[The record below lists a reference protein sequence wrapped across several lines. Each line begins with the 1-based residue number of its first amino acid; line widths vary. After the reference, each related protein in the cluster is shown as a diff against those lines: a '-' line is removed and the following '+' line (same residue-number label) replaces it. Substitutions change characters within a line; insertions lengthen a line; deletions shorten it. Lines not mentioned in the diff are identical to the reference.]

1 MGASASQPSLQE
13 YGGRAGVFGLRAPGS
28 ARQLGGEAFVVELN
42 RHIEPIPQPL
52 DEGAGLARLLG
63 VRPRQRERK
72 PHDDDLRL
80 ERADHGHQAAE
91 AAARGRLEHRV
102 ERRRQG
108 AGRIR
113 DREAAARAAVV
124 ERDDA
129 AQASACRTASS
140 AARSASGSLSGS
152 RPPACAMVSRPPPPP
167 PTTWAAALTT
177 SPAFT
182 PRSTAPGVAATS
194 RLTRPSPGTP
204 RTTTAGSPSFP
215 LILSAA
221 SGSSFGLL
229 NCFASMTTWTP
240 LTSVEVKSTSS
251 GSAVAVPFSSSRRRA
266 SRSAAT
272 AGTWWGWVRR
282 IAAVSARCRSLRRSS
297 SIATGPV
304 IASMRRTLAALEV
317 SVVTL
322 KAPISAVARTWV
334 PPHSSRDHS
343 PSPTSTIR
351 TTSPYFSPNR
361 AIAPRLRASSSVV
374 VSARTGWLA
383 RIHSLTRSSTAATS
397 SRDSGAPWVK
407 SKRSLSGP
415 TYEPAWRTWPPWR
428 SRSAACRRWVAVW
441 LH

>member
-1 MGASASQPSLQE
+1 MGFIRGSASQPSLQE
-13 YGGRAGVFGLRAPGS
+13 YGGRAGVLGLRTPGS
-28 ARQLGGEAFVVELN
+28 ARQLRGEAFVVDLN

-63 VRPRQRERK
+63 IRPRQRERE
-72 PHDDDLRL
+72 PHDDELRL
-80 ERADHGHQAAE
+80 ELADHGHQAAE

-113 DREAAARAAVV
+113 DRESAARAAVV

-152 RPPACAMVSRPPPPP
+152 RPPACALVAGPRPPPGAMVPRPPPPP

-229 NCFASMTTWTP
+229 NCFASMTTCTP

-251 GSAVAVPFSSSRRRA
+251 GSAFAVPFSSPRA
-266 SRSAAT
+266 GPSGAAAT
-272 AGTWWGWVRR
+272 AATWWGWGRS
-282 IAAVSARCRSLRRSS
+282 IAAVSARWRSLRRSS

-322 KAPISAVARTWV
+322 KAPISAVARTCV
-334 PPHSSRDHS
+334 PPHSSRDQS
-343 PSPTSTIR
+343 PSPTSTMR
-351 TTSPYFSPNR
+351 TTSPYFSPNS
-361 AIAPRLRASSSVV
+361 AIAPSERASSSVV

-383 RIHSLTRSSTAATS
+383 RIHSFTQSSTKRLS
-397 SRDSGAPWVK
+397 SSDSGAPWVK

-415 TYEPAWRTWPPWR
+415 T
-428 SRSAACRRWVAVW
+428 
-441 LH
+441 

>member
-1 MGASASQPSLQE
+1 MGFIRGSASQPSLQE
-13 YGGRAGVFGLRAPGS
+13 YGGRAGVLGLRAPGS
-28 ARQLGGEAFVVELN
+28 ARQLRGEAFVVDLN

-63 VRPRQRERK
+63 IRPRQRERE

-80 ERADHGHQAAE
+80 ELADHGHQAAE

-102 ERRRQG
+102 ERRRQR

-204 RTTTAGSPSFP
+204 RTTTAGSPSWF
-215 LILSAA
+215 LSRSAR
-221 SGSSFGLL
+221 
-229 NCFASMTTWTP
+229 
-240 LTSVEVKSTSS
+240 S
-251 GSAVAVPFSSSRRRA
+251 GSAFGLATCLISKIARTPSSSTTLSASTFSSTGATCWEAFSSSR
-266 SRSAAT
+266 
-272 AGTWWGWVRR
+272 
-282 IAAVSARCRSLRRSS
+282 
-297 SIATGPV
+297 
-304 IASMRRTLAALEV
+304 
-317 SVVTL
+317 
-322 KAPISAVARTWV
+322 
-334 PPHSSRDHS
+334 
-343 PSPTSTIR
+343 
-351 TTSPYFSPNR
+351 
-361 AIAPRLRASSSVV
+361 
-374 VSARTGWLA
+374 
-383 RIHSLTRSSTAATS
+383 
-397 SRDSGAPWVK
+397 
-407 SKRSLSGP
+407 
-415 TYEPAWRTWPPWR
+415 
-428 SRSAACRRWVAVW
+428 
-441 LH
+441 